1 MAVRMTYQRNLQ
13 AHIDQRLQQLKSDSL
28 YRAPKVVSG
37 NADGTCEFQGRTVV
51 NFSGNDYLNLAHDI
65 AACQPYQQTANSIVG
80 STASALV
87 SGRSL
92 WHERLE
98 QQLAAFE
105 ETEAAILFPTGY
117 AANLG
122 IMTGLVQSED
132 LVLCDKDNHASIID
146 ACRQCDGRMLVFRRD
161 RLEGLEATLQKR
173 RADFRHAFVV
183 CDGVYSMDGTV
194 PDLAHIVDLADRY
207 EAAVIVDEAH
217 GTGVLGKNGRGATE
231 LCEVEDRVFAKIGT
245 MSKAMGGLGGFVAS
259 NQSTIDLLRNTAR
272 TQFFSTALPPAIC
285 TAMLESIRIIQSEPK
300 RRLTLQTLVKEAHA
314 AYNDFELKTIGTGP
328 APIVPIVIGNS
339 ELVQQISQQL
349 LEHGFFVPAIRP
361 PTVKAGT
368 DRLRLSLNIHHTP
381 DQIRRIC
388 QIVQQI
394 KETDRPSPST
404 NENHE

>member
-1 MAVRMTYQRNLQ
+1 MAVRMTHHQNLQ
-13 AHIDQRLQQLKSDSL
+13 SHIDQRLQQLKSQDL
-28 YRAPKVVSG
+28 YRTAKVVTG
-37 NADGTCEFQGRTVV
+37 NADGTCDFQGRTVV

-65 AACQPYQQTANSIVG
+65 APSQQYQQTASSIVG

-98 QQLAAFE
+98 QQLADFE
-105 ETEAAILFPTGY
+105 ETEAALLFPTGY

-122 IMTGLVQSED
+122 IMTGLIQSED

-161 RLEGLEATLQKR
+161 RLDGLETTLQKR
-173 RADFRHAFVV
+173 RAEFRHVFIV

-194 PDLAHIVDLADRY
+194 PDLKHIIDLA
-207 EAAVIVDEAH
+207 EKFTAAVIVDEAH
-217 GTGVLGKNGRGATE
+217 GTGVLGRNGRGASE
-231 LCEVEDRVFAKIGT
+231 LCKVEDRIFARVGT
-245 MSKAMGGLGGFVAS
+245 MSKAMGGLGGFVVS

-285 TAMLESIRIIQSEPK
+285 AAMLESLRIIQTEPE
-300 RRLTLQTLVKEAHA
+300 RRSILQSLVQEAHSSCR
-314 AYNDFELKTIGTGP
+314 EMGLTTIGSGP

-339 ELVQQISQQL
+339 ELVQQVSQVL
-349 LEHGFFVPAIRP
+349 LEHGFLVPAIRP

-368 DRLRLSLNIHHTP
+368 DRLRLSLNIYHTP
-381 DQIRRIC
+381 GQIRRVC
-388 QIVQQI
+388 EIV
-394 KETDRPSPST
+394 KS
-404 NENHE
+404 

>member
-1 MAVRMTYQRNLQ
+1 MDHHRLQ
-13 AHIDQRLQQLKSDSL
+13 SDINHRLQQLQTDDL
-28 YRAPKVVSG
+28 YRSTKVVTG
-37 NADGTCEFQGRTVV
+37 NTDGTCTFNGRTVV

-65 AACQPYQQTANSIVG
+65 ATSQQYQQTANSIVG

-87 SGRSL
+87 SGRSI

-105 ETEAAILFPTGY
+105 DTEAALLFPTGY

-146 ACRQCDGRMLVFRRD
+146 ACRQCDGHMRVFKRNRI
-161 RLEGLEATLQKR
+161 EGLETTLQKR
-173 RADFRHAFVV
+173 RTEYRHAFII

-194 PDLAHIVDLADRY
+194 PDLKHVVDIANRY

-217 GTGVLGKNGRGATE
+217 GTGVLGDDGRGASQ
-231 LCEVEDRVFAKIGT
+231 LCQIEDQVFARVGT
-245 MSKAMGGLGGFVAS
+245 MSKAMGGLGGFVVS

-285 TAMLESIRIIQSEPK
+285 AAMLESIRIIKAEPQ
-300 RRLTLQTLVKEAHA
+300 RRTTLQSLVREAHSA
-314 AYNDFELKTIGTGP
+314 CQDFELKTIGSGP
-328 APIVPIVIGNS
+328 APIVPIIIGSS
-339 ELVQQISQQL
+339 ESAQLVSQQL
-349 LEHGFFVPAIRP
+349 LQHGFLVPAIRP

-368 DRLRLSLNIHHTP
+368 ERLRLSLNIHHTA
-381 DQIRRIC
+381 DQIRKVC
-388 QIVQQI
+388 ELI
-394 KETDRPSPST
+394 KQVVASSEPQ
-404 NENHE
+404 